1 MCGIVGYIGKKQAL
15 PILLQGLRDLEY
27 RGYDSAG
34 IAVLDN
40 GKIDRVREVG
50 KVDMLAKK
58 IGSPRRHSEGVQPTE
73 ESQTKNK
80 EILHPSDALG
90 VQDDAQKG
98 FLRGTIGIAHTRW
111 ATHGGVT
118 ELNAHPHIVGEGK
131 LVLVHNGI
139 IENYREI
146 KKHLKNQHQESETD
160 SEILGQL
167 IFENYQGD
175 LMKAVKEALLKVRG
189 TYGIVVMHADHPNQL
204 VAARLGSPLCI
215 GIGDGEYYIASD
227 VTPMLPFTKQVTF
240 LDDGEIASIN
250 GDGLK
255 IVNMRDEIINKTVTQ
270 IDWDQAK
277 AQKGGFE
284 NFMLKEIFDQPTVF
298 EDAIRGRFNVDE
310 GTAVLGGLNMTL
322 DQMREV
328 KRVMIIAEGTARHA
342 GLIAKYAFERLANL
356 PTEVDFSS
364 EFRYRDPIV
373 NKNTLVFVI
382 SQSGETADTLM
393 AAREAKRKGAVV
405 RGIVNVVGS
414 TIARETKAGTYIH
427 AGPELAVASTK
438 AYTNMVAVLLLY
450 ALQFGRIK
458 HTSLATG
465 QRLLQ
470 SLLEIPEKMN
480 MVLKQNDNIRNIA
493 KQYQQY
499 HNILF
504 MGRGVNYPVALEGA
518 LKLEEISYIHAEG
531 LAAGAM
537 KHGPL
542 ALISKDVPVVAILS
556 KDQLYEKMKSSI
568 QEVRARGAR
577 TLVIATVGDEEA
589 KEVADD
595 IIYVPDTM
603 ELLEPLLNTIPLQ
616 LFAYHI
622 AVALGRDVDRPRNLA
637 KSVTVE

>member
-58 IGSPRRHSEGVQPTE
+58 IGQV
-73 ESQTKNK
+73 K
-80 EILHPSDALG
+80 IA
-90 VQDDAQKG
+90 
-98 FLRGTIGIAHTRW
+98 GTLGIAHTRW

-118 ELNAHPHIVGEGK
+118 EFNAHPHIVGSGK
-131 LVLVHNGI
+131 LALVHNGI

-146 KKHLKNQHQESETD
+146 KKQLKNQKQESETD

-167 IFENYQGD
+167 IFENYEGD
-175 LMKAVKEALLKVRG
+175 LVKAVKKSLLKVRG

-204 VAARLGSPLCI
+204 VAARLGSPLAI
-215 GIGDGEYYIASD
+215 GIAEGEYYIASD

-240 LDDGEIASIN
+240 LDDGEIANIN

-255 IVNMRDEIINKTVTQ
+255 IQNMRDEIINKTITH
-270 IDWDQAK
+270 IDWDQQK

-284 NFMLKEIFDQPTVF
+284 NFMIKEIFDQPTVF
-298 EDAIRGRFNVDE
+298 EDAIRGRFNMEE

-322 DQMREV
+322 EQMRDI
-328 KRVMIIAEGTARHA
+328 KRVIFVAEGTARYT
-342 GLIAKYAFERLANL
+342 GLIGKYAFERLADL
-356 PTEVDFSS
+356 PCDVDFSS
-364 EFRYRDPIV
+364 EFRYRDPAV
-373 NKNTLVFVI
+373 NKHTLVFVI

-393 AAREAKRKGAVV
+393 ATREAKRKGAVV
-405 RGIVNVVGS
+405 RGIVNVIGS

-427 AGPELAVASTK
+427 AGPELSVASTK

-465 QRLLQ
+465 KRLLQ
-470 SLLEIPEKMN
+470 ALLEIPEKMN
-480 MVLKQNDNIRNIA
+480 EILKQDAAIKKIA
-493 KQYQQY
+493 ESYKDYKS
-499 HNILF
+499 ILYI
-504 MGRGVNYPVALEGA
+504 GRGVNYPVALEGTMK
-518 LKLEEISYIHAEG
+518 LKETSYIHAEG
-531 LAAGAM
+531 FAGGEL

-542 ALISKDVPVVAILS
+542 ALVSKDVPVVAILS

>member
-15 PILLQGLRDLEY
+15 PILMQGLRDLEY

-34 IAVLDN
+34 IAILYN
-40 GKIDRVREVG
+40 GKINRVREVG
-50 KVDMLAKK
+50 KVDKL
-58 IGSPRRHSEGVQPTE
+58 
-73 ESQTKNK
+73 
-80 EILHPSDALG
+80 
-90 VQDDAQKG
+90 AQKIMKDPNG
-98 FLRGTIGIAHTRW
+98 KDYNLLGTIGIAHTRW

-118 ELNAHPHIVGEGK
+118 ESNAHPHIVGHGK
-131 LVLVHNGI
+131 LALVHNGI

-146 KKHLKNQHQESETD
+146 KKQLKNQKQESETD

-167 IFENYQGD
+167 IFENYTGD
-175 LMKAVKEALLKVRG
+175 LMKAVKQALLKVRG

-227 VTPMLPFTKQVTF
+227 VTPMLPFTKQVSF

-310 GTAVLGGLNMTL
+310 GTAVLGGLNMTQE
-322 DQMREV
+322 QMREI

-470 SLLEIPEKMN
+470 GLLEIPKKMN
-480 MVLKQNDNIRNIA
+480 EILKGNKEIKEIA
-493 KQYQQY
+493 EIYKNYK
-499 HNILF
+499 NILF

-616 LFAYHI
+616 LFAYYI